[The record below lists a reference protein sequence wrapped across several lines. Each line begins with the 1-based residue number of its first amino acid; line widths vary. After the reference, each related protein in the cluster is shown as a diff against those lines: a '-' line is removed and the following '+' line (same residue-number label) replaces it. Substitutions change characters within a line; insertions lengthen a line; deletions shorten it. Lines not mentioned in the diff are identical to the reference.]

1 MEQIKKCI
9 KLFKMLSFNIYKM
22 YLANQ
27 EYNIFFIIYWWQE
40 ILDTDFGS
48 NIFDWIAILEEM
60 FNYFLKQP

>member
-1 MEQIKKCI
+1 MIHNSIIMEQIKKCI

-48 NIFDWIAILEEM
+48 IIFD
-60 FNYFLKQP
+60 